1 MLGSQPDP
9 CGPTDKMRVHA
20 EIIPASFFCQYSKSS
35 GFKHGLLLSA
45 GPGVLVCFPG
55 PLSPFHCEFHGGQVV
70 PALDWFLSD
79 LAVNT
84 DVWLGPHQSCQLEY
98 LYVACGPAS
107 AQHVG

>member
-1 MLGSQPDP
+1 MQKSSQLHFSVSIARALGSS
-9 CGPTDKMRVHA
+9 T
-20 EIIPASFFCQYSKSS
+20 ASYSLQ
-35 GFKHGLLLSA
+35 GLA
-45 GPGVLVCFPG
+45 VLVCFPG